1 MEMLK
6 MWSLEEIRSMIGS
19 ESPIEGCI
27 VMEVNLQLM
36 QVAFT
41 AEQPPAEWKY
51 FEYEYDPHNTACIPL
66 FAQNQFPVYGVFLGP
81 VRGGIPLAILSTAR
95 GANFG
100 VASFRGGEH
109 RFNLLVHE
117 SARAAFQNR
126 CVRLGDRV
134 VVAFPYDPQKVARAK
149 ALGGKF
155 FGELK
160 AWVFPAE
167 RESDVEV
174 LLK

>member
-117 SARAAFQNR
+117 SARAAFQNPRWR
-126 CVRLGDRV
+126 CC
-134 VVAFPYDPQKVARAK
+134 
-149 ALGGKF
+149 
-155 FGELK
+155 
-160 AWVFPAE
+160 
-167 RESDVEV
+167 
-174 LLK
+174 